1 MFFENF
7 LFLFFKGI
15 EKAKDVG
22 ERLAEGDKQFWRK
35 QNVLFAL
42 GKFTIYIVEI
52 TVKLREV
59 NNTNSE
65 TFSVFL
71 CKNE

>member
-7 LFLFFKGI
+7 LFLFFTGI
-15 EKAKDVG
+15 EKAKDVD

-42 GKFTIYIVEI
+42 GKTSLHLGKISAKI
-52 TVKLREV
+52 REM